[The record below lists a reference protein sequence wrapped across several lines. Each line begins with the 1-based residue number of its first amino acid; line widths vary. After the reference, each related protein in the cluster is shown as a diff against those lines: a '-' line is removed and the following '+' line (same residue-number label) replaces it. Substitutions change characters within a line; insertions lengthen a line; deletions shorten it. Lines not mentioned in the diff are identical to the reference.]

1 MIKQIEP
8 STIIVYGGKVD
19 YDFKNINVIYIDNKV
34 TEKMKNIKIDK

>member
-19 YDFKNINVIYIDNKV
+19 CDFKNINVIYIDNKV
-34 TEKMKNIKIDK
+34 TEKMKNIKAS